1 MTLKELSAEYRAQAE
16 VLHQRI
22 KQINQ
27 WEREASCET
36 EKMHLRDR
44 RRILTAMYRDTRDIA
59 VLTEHYYERSRCRNA
74 KYIL

>member
-1 MTLKELSAEYRAQAE
+1 M
-16 VLHQRI
+16 
-22 KQINQ
+22 
-27 WEREASCET
+27 EREASCET

-44 RRILTAMYRDTRDIA
+44 RRILTAMWRETRDIA